1 MIVTYKFMSLKCAT
15 IFLLGHSPTMNSN
28 LPRLSQIALNSQL
41 ILICATQ
48 FFGNCNKK
56 YFQVFPVC

>member
-1 MIVTYKFMSLKCAT
+1 MFYDFSV
-15 IFLLGHSPTMNSN
+15 GQRHHSPTMNSN
-28 LPRLSQIALNSQL
+28 LPRLSQIALNSRL

-56 YFQVFPVC
+56 YFQDFPVC